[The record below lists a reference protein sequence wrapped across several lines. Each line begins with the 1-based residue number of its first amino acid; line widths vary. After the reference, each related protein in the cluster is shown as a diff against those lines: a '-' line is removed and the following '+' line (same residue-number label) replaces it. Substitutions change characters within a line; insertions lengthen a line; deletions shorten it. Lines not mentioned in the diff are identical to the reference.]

1 MFYEASKQVY
11 DFKRF
16 QTIRPFGDSMYNCK
30 IEIDGENL
38 IKADLLEYILE
49 FKVKP
54 NRKNI
59 IRIKKRYVWVCEKSL
74 WRSRISS

>member
-49 FKVKP
+49 FKSKTKPKKHNKDKKTIRLSMRKIFMKVK
-54 NRKNI
+54 N
-59 IRIKKRYVWVCEKSL
+59 
-74 WRSRISS
+74 